1 MLSKTCIYGIRSVL
15 YLTLEKQ
22 RQFVP
27 IKEVSQKLDIS
38 FHFLTKIL
46 QNLSQGGV
54 IASFKGPRG
63 GVKLAR
69 PPEEISI
76 LNIVHILDGDEV
88 FEQCILGLPGCQEK
102 KPCPLHDS
110 WKDHR
115 EKLKA
120 DFAAANMAILADKIR
135 KQDLRLYEIK

>member
-1 MLSKTCIYGIRSVL
+1 MLSKTCVYGIRSVL
-15 YLTLEKQ
+15 FLTLEQ
-22 RQFVP
+22 ERQFVP
-27 IKEVSQKLDIS
+27 IKEVSEKLDIS

-54 IASFKGPRG
+54 ISSFKGPRG

-69 PPEEISI
+69 PAKDISI
-76 LNIVHILDGDEV
+76 LHIVHILDGEKI

-110 WKDHR
+110 WKEHR

-120 DFAAANMAILADKIR
+120 DFAAANMAVLAEKI
-135 KQDLRLYEIK
+135 KKHDLRLYEVN